1 MRRGFL
7 AGLAI
12 AIGCLTGRGYEC
24 EGDEEC
30 LESADGVCAADAWC
44 AYPNDDC
51 DSGLEYGPHAPPS
64 VAGECVER
72 PQDDGV
78 ADGATSSSDDTAGS
92 GDGDED
98 SGDSGEPEPVDTCA
112 DGVVDPGEDCDDG
125 NREPG
130 DGCHPLC
137 VDPGSP
143 AWTATYD
150 GEAHSEDRGYAVTVD
165 GDANAIYVAGFTTV
179 DGDDYDILIQRWRLD
194 TGTLVWTQAIDG
206 GALETDQGEH
216 IALDPQGNLV
226 VVGMVTN
233 NDQSTDA
240 WLAKLDPNGE
250 SLWQITYDGGLDDK
264 GQGVDVLADGSIV
277 VVGYSEQA
285 DYTPIWVQRY
295 QANGMAMGDPI
306 LHGDMGFS
314 EGIDVVAQGMEYQL
328 TGRRSDPVDTEVV
341 WTGRYQADGTMQ
353 WEHGLSIGSNG
364 NFPRGVGQDFAPDG
378 GSAIG
383 GVIGNDLL
391 FVRYD
396 AAGMPSEPLI
406 MDGPEGAHD
415 EAADVNFS
423 ADGTYVVVGF
433 LDFRTEGFARSD
445 SWVRRYDA
453 NGAEL
458 WTDRFEGAAK
468 EIDKALGSELTVL
481 DSVVVVGYETVPGQA
496 RDVWL
501 RRYAL

>member
-1 MRRGFL
+1 MRRGVL

-24 EGDEEC
+24 EGDEQC
-30 LESADGVCAADAWC
+30 LESADGVCTADDWC
-44 AYPNDDC
+44 AYPSDEC
-51 DSGLEYGPHAPPS
+51 DSGLEYGPHSPPS
-64 VAGECVER
+64 VAGDCVPPPE
-72 PQDDGV
+72 DDGV
-78 ADGATSSSDDTAGS
+78 ADGATTMAGTGGSGGEETGGS
-92 GDGDED
+92 GDT
-98 SGDSGEPEPVDTCA
+98 GEPEPIDTCG

-130 DGCHPLC
+130 DTCHPLC

-143 AWTATYD
+143 SWTATYD

-165 GDANAIYVAGFTTV
+165 ASANAVYVTGFTTV
-179 DGDDYDILIQRWRLD
+179 DDDYDILVQRWRLD
-194 TGTLVWTQAIDG
+194 TGTLVWTQSIDG
-206 GALETDQGEH
+206 GGAADTDQGEH

-226 VVGMVTN
+226 VVGMITK
-233 NDQSTDA
+233 NDQTTDA
-240 WLAKLDPNGE
+240 WLAKLTPSGDT
-250 SLWQITYDGGLDDK
+250 LWQVTYDGGMDDK

-277 VVGYSEQA
+277 VVGFSEQA

-295 QANGMAMGDPI
+295 QANGMALGDPI

-314 EGIDVVAQGMEYQL
+314 EGIDVVTRGMQYQL
-328 TGRRSDPVDTEVV
+328 TGRRADPTDTEVV
-341 WTGRYQADGTMQ
+341 WTGRYQADGTPV
-353 WEHGLSIGSNG
+353 WEHGFSIGDNG
-364 NFPRGVGQDFAPDG
+364 NFPRGVGQDFDPDG

-383 GVIGNDLL
+383 GVVGNDLL
-391 FVRYD
+391 VLRYD
-396 AAGMPSEPLI
+396 AAGTPADPLI
-406 MDGPEGAHD
+406 INGPESAHD
-415 EAADVNFS
+415 EAADINFS
-423 ADGTYVVVGF
+423 ADGSYVVVGF

-453 NGAEL
+453 NGEEL
-458 WTDRFEGAAK
+458 WTDRFDGAAK
-468 EIDKALGSELTVL
+468 EIDKALGSEITEG